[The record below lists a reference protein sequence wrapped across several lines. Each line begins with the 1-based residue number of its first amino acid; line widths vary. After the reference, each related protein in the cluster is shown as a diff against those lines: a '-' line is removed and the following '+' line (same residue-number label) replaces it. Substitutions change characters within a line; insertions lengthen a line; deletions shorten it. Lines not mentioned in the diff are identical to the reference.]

1 MKKNHIVNQSTGNCF
16 CGITPINQLIA
27 FDYENDWFDSTVHPI
42 DNSNYESILCINC
55 MKQFD
60 VDLIDKFEID
70 AFLIDY
76 HNRLPNGKTAMKFFK
91 RQAAIKR
98 RSINH
103 SKPTIKKP
111 VIKKVESKPAANQST
126 TKSDKGKARDKR
138 KKDNQSKPTNQSAT
152 DNKCKV
158 IAKPKKELIDKPIDD
173 KVIELKDE
181 IKKPLID
188 LSNGPVTIKTQE
200 VIECMP
206 TDDWTIGDP
215 INDKSIFE
223 LVIGD
228 DWKLIR
234 HSKKYNQWKFVN
246 RQTIKGIPK
255 WIDDSEFIDYKEAA
269 ELINGGYCE

>member
-1 MKKNHIVNQSTGNCF
+1 MKKNHIINQKTGKAF
-16 CGITPINQLIA
+16 CGINPMNQLIA
-27 FDYENDWFDSTVHPI
+27 FNDGNDWFDSTVHSI
-42 DNSNYESILCINC
+42 DHSNYESILCINC

-60 VDLIDKFEID
+60 VDLIDKFETD

-76 HNRLPNGKTAMKFFK
+76 DNRLPNGKTAMKFFK

-111 VIKKVESKPAANQST
+111 VIKKVESKPANQSI
-126 TKSDKGKARDKR
+126 TKSDKGKARAA
-138 KKDNQSKPTNQSAT
+138 KKKANQSKPVNQSAT

-158 IAKPKKELIDKPIDD
+158 IAKPKKELIDTPIGG
-173 KVIELKDE
+173 IITLKDE

-188 LSNGPVTIKTQE
+188 LSNGPVTIETQE
-200 VIECMP
+200 VIESVDP
-206 TDDWTIGDP
+206 SDDWTIGDP
-215 INDKSIFE
+215 IKDKSIFE
-223 LVIGD
+223 LAIGD

-234 HSKKYNQWKFVN
+234 HSKKLNQWKFVN

-255 WIDDSEFIDYKEAA
+255 WIDDSEFVSYKEASQ
-269 ELINGGYCE
+269 LIIDGYCE